1 MSKNT
6 QVKIQVKFV
15 TRQKQNEI
23 ILNLHAWDKVFPT
36 FDKYPDVRGLYEIY
50 FEGQKN
56 LHEGESL
63 VLRARQTAA
72 WNSVITCRSLVFILA
87 CYSCRWTAIMLMLK
101 AVLCRQRKQ
110 TYFSHEIYFEGQT
123 NLHKEEFLVFRAR
136 KTAT

>member
-15 TRQKQNEI
+15 TRQKQSERR
-23 ILNLHAWDKVFPT
+23 LNLHAWDKVFPT

-72 WNSVITCRSLVFILA
+72 WSSVITCRSLVFHL
-87 CYSCRWTAIMLMLK
+87 SLLFW
-101 AVLCRQRKQ
+101 
-110 TYFSHEIYFEGQT
+110 
-123 NLHKEEFLVFRAR
+123 
-136 KTAT
+136 